1 MEREDL
7 NMVSA
12 LLENIDNMS
21 LLDMYLVGEIF
32 VEKYTDAQLNDRE
45 KIKETV
51 LKNIFPAYSKNN
63 ESQIVDK
70 GQYRRAV
77 REIKFEELYFNAYLL
92 KVDDAWKIRKVD
104 GDEVSYENVDGNNI
118 MDLVEFLYAMST
130 LGDNKGDYDM
140 LALII
145 VKNQIEEDLEKAGR
159 YMMSYEKKFWDE
171 NDLGSDLIKKAT
183 QKIYTNRYFHLPMG
197 ENNRTAEFY
206 GLYGEK
212 MYGNFGTF
220 GNVTYRWL
228 LEHHLDTETAYM
240 ALNQLPYL
248 RGNYMDMIKNKIGME
263 KIKSEDS
270 FEQPQHVFETIDN
283 HNSMVDERKEHQE
296 KTMKMNSK
304 DIKKTNKLP
313 MKFSTT
319 KLTCQAHI
327 KKVYEKKK
335 TGLVYWK
342 PICNSDG
349 TYSTTEKIC
358 IEKRCWCVDDQGIFL
373 KQLYTTSENC

>member
-1 MEREDL
+1 MRVFLFLSLLLFCQLFNGSVAMEREDQD
-7 NMVSA
+7 MVSA
-12 LLENIDNMS
+12 LFEKYSMENLQM
-21 LLDMYLVGEIF
+21 LDMYLAGKIF
-32 VEKYTDAQLNDRE
+32 VERYTDAQLNDRE

-51 LKNIFPAYSKNN
+51 MKNIFPAYSKNN
-63 ESQIVDK
+63 ESQVEEEQCK
-70 GQYRRAV
+70 NV
-77 REIKFEELYFNAYLL
+77 VEELGLSHKEIFEAYFNAYLL
-92 KVDDAWKIRKVD
+92 QVDDAWKIRKVD
-104 GDEVSYENVDGNNI
+104 GDEVSYENVDSNNI

-145 VKNQIEEDLEKAGR
+145 VKNQIEEDLEEAGR
-159 YMMSYEKKFWDE
+159 YMMSYEKNFWDE
-171 NDLGSDLIKKAT
+171 HDLGSDLIKKAT

-283 HNSMVDERKEHQE
+283 HNSMG
-296 KTMKMNSK
+296 
-304 DIKKTNKLP
+304 KLI
-313 MKFSTT
+313 S
-319 KLTCQAHI
+319 
-327 KKVYEKKK
+327 
-335 TGLVYWK
+335 
-342 PICNSDG
+342 
-349 TYSTTEKIC
+349 
-358 IEKRCWCVDDQGIFL
+358 
-373 KQLYTTSENC
+373 